1 MVKVDARWVWVSTMP
16 EVVGG
21 VGRWRY
27 SSGGVVDFFLAI
39 SSGLTKRV
47 VEDIRRRLKDLQPKN
62 RGNRKYV
69 AMREDDMG
77 DVFVVPRVMF
87 EV

>member
-1 MVKVDARWVWVSTMP
+1 MP
-16 EVVGG
+16 DVVGG

-39 SSGLTKRV
+39 LRELRKGV
-47 VEDIRRRLKDLQPKN
+47 VEDIERELKDLQLMD

-69 AMREDDMG
+69 AMREDDMCLMLNHVIPHC
-77 DVFVVPRVMF
+77 D
-87 EV
+87 